1 MIFFKGK
8 NTSLLGNS
16 RHTKKHRA
24 FKMLFSFDNT
34 TEKSIKKIADPREK
48 MVPENTFIFPT
59 PPRIR
64 TKTLY
69 FRL

>member
-8 NTSLLGNS
+8 NTSLYGNS
-16 RHTKKHRA
+16 RHAQKHRA

-34 TEKSIKKIADPREK
+34 TKKSIKKIADPREK

-59 PPRIR
+59 QPH
-64 TKTLY
+64 